1 LYRLGY
7 EGRGKV
13 VAIVV
18 ASATPTLARGLAVFS
33 RANHLPPLSHTLL
46 YPDGNPG
53 YVPSWFEE
61 TTMDRKLVHALAPHA
76 HVVLVVSPNLLAGFQ
91 YIVTHH
97 VAPIVSFSAVL
108 GTESSHPKAYGVH
121 LDALLKAAAQSGIT
135 ILKGAGERGA
145 FSRTTHPTLYFPP
158 DSPWVTAIGGVTLLV
173 SPGANTSASR
183 SGDIP
188 PPKDLSARAAAKA
201 RCFPSQLGKMAPLS
215 RMTGRATHRT

>member
-1 LYRLGY
+1 MRASAGVTAAQIAAAYNFTPLYRLGY

-145 FSRTTHPTLYFPP
+145 FSRTTHPTC
-158 DSPWVTAIGGVTLLV
+158 I
-173 SPGANTSASR
+173 SR
-183 SGDIP
+183 RIAHG
-188 PPKDLSARAAAKA
+188 
-201 RCFPSQLGKMAPLS
+201 
-215 RMTGRATHRT
+215 